1 MGTQSNASAGIG
13 VCEPFTKRGNMFRL
27 SRTFPC
33 VFEQL
38 EARLLQTAS
47 ALNVPVVGAAGD
59 AVHQAMQHAPLGGT
73 VVHSGDFDQTFGIGG
88 KTVVDLFGPDSAQ
101 TVLVQSDGKILV
113 AGASG
118 VRGDE
123 DPPMSTDVSLVRL
136 NTDGSLDTT
145 FGTNGV
151 VMLQSRGWSAHDA
164 AIPMLLTNDGH
175 ILVGGSGL
183 SRLNSDGSL
192 DSTFGVN
199 GSTTSA
205 AYFYSMALMG
215 DGKIVASNG
224 VNLTRFNSDG
234 SLDTT
239 FGASGVMSLVT
250 AGEQWVHPT
259 SMVVQLDG
267 KLLVLADV
275 RMTGMSHSGMMLTRL
290 NADGS
295 LDTTFGTSGQELV
308 NLPPNMTGDSVA
320 VRLLDN
326 GKFLVV
332 GNGHFNDGHT
342 SYNGTLL
349 MRFKRNGTLDQSF
362 VNHGVM
368 LDHNLADNQFGVAV
382 QSDGKILVAGN
393 GTNHVSLYRYNVD
406 GSRDTTFGVNGH
418 FQTNLQS
425 NPMWCEAATGVA
437 LQADGGIVLLGQIEL
452 DAFTDS
458 GNEDAVFAACDFV
471 VMRLTGDSGPL
482 SVTDNGQ
489 DDPTPTPTPTPT
501 PDPDPSPAPPAHD
514 DTKPS
519 DSHDDDST
527 QPVTPTPHD
536 DSSDNGHETV
546 LRFIATKQ
554 SSPFRSGAP
563 VMDHHS
569 VGFELLSGVS
579 DDQMLSDLL

>member
-1 MGTQSNASAGIG
+1 MGTQRNASAGIG
-13 VCEPFTKRGNMFRL
+13 VCELFTKRGNMFQL
-27 SRTFPC
+27 SRSFPC

-38 EARLLQTAS
+38 EARLLQSVS
-47 ALNVPVVGAAGD
+47 ALNLPAGAGVGAA
-59 AVHQAMQHAPLGGT
+59 VHQSTQHAPLGNNL
-73 VVHSGDFDQTFGIGG
+73 VHSGDFDQTFGVGG
-88 KTVVDLFGPDSAQ
+88 KTVLDVFGPDSAQ

-123 DPPMSTDVSLVRL
+123 DPPMSTDVSVARL
-136 NTDGSLDTT
+136 NTDGSLDAS
-145 FGTNGV
+145 FGTNGI

-183 SRLNSDGSL
+183 SRLNSNGSL

-215 DGKIVASNG
+215 DGKVVASNG
-224 VNLTRFNSDG
+224 VSFTRFNTDG

-239 FGASGVMSLVT
+239 FGTSGTMNLVA

-259 SMVVQLDG
+259 DMVVQLDG
-267 KLLVLADV
+267 KLLVLGDV
-275 RMTGMSHSGMMLTRL
+275 RMAGMSHSDMMLTRL

-295 LDTTFGTSGQELV
+295 LDTNFGTSGQQLI
-308 NLPPNMTGDSVA
+308 NLPANMTGDSVA

-332 GNGHFNDGHT
+332 GNGNFNDGHT

-349 MRFKRNGTLDQSF
+349 MRFKRTGALDQSF
-362 VNHGVM
+362 ANTGVM
-368 LDHNLADNQFGVAV
+368 LDHNLTDNQFGVAV
-382 QSDGKILVAGN
+382 QGDGKILVAGN
-393 GTNHVSLYRYNVD
+393 GTNHVSLYRYNAD
-406 GSRDTTFGVNGH
+406 GTRDATFGVNGH

-452 DAFTDS
+452 DAFSRQGD
-458 GNEDAVFAACDFV
+458 DANVFAACDFV

-482 SVTDNGQ
+482 TVTDNGQ
-489 DDPTPTPTPTPT
+489 DDPTPAPT
-501 PDPDPSPAPPAHD
+501 PDPDPSPASPAHD

-519 DSHDDDST
+519 DSNDEGST

-536 DSSDNGHETV
+536 DSSDNGDAVVT
-546 LRFIATKQ
+546 RFIAMQQT
-554 SSPFRSGAP
+554 SPFRSQAP
-563 VMDHHS
+563 ADHHS